1 LAPSPS
7 PGGVEKE
14 LTGRWNPACPGGVV
28 QGMRVTA
35 EDGADRPYADT
46 YGGEEAFDRFFRST
60 YAESIR
66 LAHLLTGD
74 RWAAEDIAQ
83 DTYTRLHGRFA
94 ALDNA
99 DAYLRVSLVNA
110 AQSFHRSRG
119 REAARLQRLA
129 IGATETV
136 APEAAEL
143 LDAVDRLPH
152 RQRAVVVLRYY
163 LDLSETEIAAV
174 IGCRPG
180 TVKSLAS
187 RALARLSKEITR

>member
-1 LAPSPS
+1 
-7 PGGVEKE
+7 
-14 LTGRWNPACPGGVV
+14 
-28 QGMRVTA
+28 MRVTA
-35 EDGADRPYADT
+35 EDGGDGSRTDT
-46 YGGEEAFDRFFRST
+46 YGGAEAFDRFFRST
-60 YAESIR
+60 YAEAVR

-83 DTYTRLHGRFA
+83 DTYTRLHARFA
-94 ALDNA
+94 TLDNA

-110 AQSFHRSRG
+110 AQSFHRRRG
-119 REAARLQRLA
+119 RETARLQRVA
-129 IGATETV
+129 VGVTETV
-136 APEAAEL
+136 DPEAAEL
-143 LDAVDRLPH
+143 LDAVDHLPH

-163 LDLSETEIAAV
+163 LDLSETEIAAA

>member
-1 LAPSPS
+1 
-7 PGGVEKE
+7 
-14 LTGRWNPACPGGVV
+14 
-28 QGMRVTA
+28 MRVTA
-35 EDGADRPYADT
+35 ETGDDRPHTDSYR
-46 YGGEEAFDRFFRST
+46 GGEAFDRFFRST
-60 YAESIR
+60 YADAVR

-94 ALDNA
+94 TLDNA

-119 REAARLQRLA
+119 REAARLQRLSA
-129 IGATETV
+129 GV
-136 APEAAEL
+136 AVAADPEAAEL
-143 LDAVDRLPH
+143 LDAVDHLPY
-152 RQRAVVVLRYY
+152 RQKAVVVLRYY
-163 LDLSETEIAAV
+163 ADLSENEIAAA

-187 RALARLSKEITR
+187 RALTRLSKEIRR